1 MPVSVRFPGVANQDI
16 SSAVDTI
23 VTIVGVAAGITAS
36 RRRAMN
42 APSILRS
49 RHR

>member
-36 RRRAMN
+36 RPRVVN
-42 APSILRS
+42 GPSIQRS
-49 RHR
+49 RRP